1 MNIMKL
7 KYILI
12 VAALSVATAFTMDA
26 QVGRRFYID
35 AGWQFNGTFSNNFVR
50 NASGW
55 GAYAEGGYYILP
67 HVGVGAFAS
76 FNTNNEYIPKATYDL
91 GNGADLTTDMA
102 HSLFQIPFGAELR
115 YRFTYTRFQPYV
127 GAKLGANYAEAYR
140 FMSTFGMRDSGWGFY
155 VSPEIG
161 FTWHPFRKS
170 NFGFQLAAY
179 YAYSTNRSEAFNI
192 NGINNAGFKLGLS
205 F

>member
-1 MNIMKL
+1 MKL

-76 FNTNNEYIPKATYDL
+76 FNTNNEYFPRLLIVP
-91 GNGADLTTDMA
+91 
-102 HSLFQIPFGAELR
+102 
-115 YRFTYTRFQPYV
+115 
-127 GAKLGANYAEAYR
+127 
-140 FMSTFGMRDSGWGFY
+140 TFLVPSCVFSRNTLC
-155 VSPEIG
+155 E
-161 FTWHPFRKS
+161 
-170 NFGFQLAAY
+170 
-179 YAYSTNRSEAFNI
+179 
-192 NGINNAGFKLGLS
+192 
-205 F
+205 

>member
-67 HVGVGAFAS
+67 HVGVGALAS